1 MEDKM
6 NKKIIEHKHTLDNK
20 IFVLLVLLIIGVF
33 AKEFGNILA
42 PNAMAQLNNGNII
55 YLKHSGFIKDKQF

>member
-1 MEDKM
+1 M

-20 IFVLLVLLIIGVF
+20 IFVLLVLLIVGVF

-42 PNAMAQLNNGNII
+42 PDLLAELNNYSKLN
-55 YLKHSGFIKDKQF
+55 LVHSGSIDTY